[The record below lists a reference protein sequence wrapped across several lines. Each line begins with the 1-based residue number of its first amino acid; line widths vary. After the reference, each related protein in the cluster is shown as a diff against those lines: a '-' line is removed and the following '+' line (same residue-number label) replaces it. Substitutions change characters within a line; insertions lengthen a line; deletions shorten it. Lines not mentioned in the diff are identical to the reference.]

1 MYVTNKYQVRQGT
14 KYNKECLKSV
24 A

>member
-1 MYVTNKYQVRQGT
+1 MYVTNKYQGRQGT
-14 KYNKECLKSV
+14 KYSKECLKSV

>member
-1 MYVTNKYQVRQGT
+1 MHVTKKYQGRQGT